1 MMNCRMHI
9 PMPPLGR
16 AALLIVAICISGCA
30 SRSPVEMIPPG
41 VRATLQHEDR
51 TNQPSGPVS
60 VETMLAKARG
70 EAPPSATPSAPP
82 AQAPRKITLRFEPNA
97 PALREEEA
105 QRLAGA
111 LLVLGAQP
119 SPMTIALGPVGGAKT
134 PGAMALIV
142 QRQNN
147 LRGRM
152 PADLIARTEFRY
164 SPALPPDSAV
174 ISAGTGSN
182 E

>member
-1 MMNCRMHI
+1 
-9 PMPPLGR
+9 
-16 AALLIVAICISGCA
+16 
-30 SRSPVEMIPPG
+30 MIPPG

-70 EAPPSATPSAPP
+70 EAPSSAAPSAPP
-82 AQAPRKITLRFEPNA
+82 AQAPRKITLRFEQNA

-111 LLVLGAQP
+111 LLVLRMQP

>member
-1 MMNCRMHI
+1 MMICRMHL
-9 PMPPLGR
+9 PMPPWGR
-16 AALLIVAICISGCA
+16 AALLIVALCISGCA
-30 SRSPVEMIPPG
+30 NRSPVEMIPPG

-70 EAPPSATPSAPP
+70 DVPPSPVPSAP
-82 AQAPRKITLRFEPNA
+82 QAPPPRKITLRFDPNA
-97 PALREEEA
+97 PALREGEA

-111 LLVLGAQP
+111 LLVLGAQ
-119 SPMTIALGPVGGAKT
+119 STPMTIALGPIGGTRT
-134 PGAMALIV
+134 PGALALIV
-142 QRQNN
+142 QRQNS
-147 LRGRM
+147 LRGQM

>member
-1 MMNCRMHI
+1 MTICRMHL
-9 PMPPLGR
+9 PMPPWGR
-16 AALLIVAICISGCA
+16 AALLTVAICISGCA
-30 SRSPVEMIPPG
+30 NRSPVEMIPPG

-70 EAPPSATPSAPP
+70 ETPPSPAASAPQ
-82 AQAPRKITLRFEPNA
+82 AQPPRKITLRFDPNA
-97 PALREEEA
+97 PTLRDEEA

-111 LLVLGAQP
+111 LLVLGAQS
-119 SPMTIALGPVGGAKT
+119 SPMTIALGPAAGTRT
-134 PGAMALIV
+134 PGAMALII
-142 QRQNN
+142 QRQNY

-152 PADLIARTEFRY
+152 AADLIARTEFRY
-164 SPALPPDSAV
+164 SPALAPDSALV
-174 ISAGTGSN
+174 SAGTGRD